1 MFEQSDS
8 LKRIKISGCAGGLPA
23 ILCFSIVP
31 WKNTLSTCHPA
42 GRYAIISCANLL
54 TQGPLHGMFL
64 LLISKPAF
72 YRWLNF
78 AISWRLYNRR
88 NGLPK
93 HLLSTSHCFAE
104 DVAMT
109 KDCML
114 LRYQIYILTSCE
126 FVDDLQMGVSIDFW
140 ESWICTCR
148 FPYCFVVFQQVS
160 FVTMVSMLLH
170 SCAWIGLLT
179 SIVRTCLC
187 QNAPGE
193 IWITKPYEQ
202 YKHRS
207 ETPRERPKLLA

>member
-1 MFEQSDS
+1 MAVDEDRRFLIEHVRAVWLWIVIADC

-31 WKNTLSTCHPA
+31 WKNTLPTYLSA

-93 HLLSTSHCFAE
+93 TFFINVTLLCRSRTSRWRRTVCSCGTRF
-104 DVAMT
+104 
-109 KDCML
+109 
-114 LRYQIYILTSCE
+114 RYWPPVNSLTIYRWGYPLILGIM
-126 FVDDLQMGVSIDFW
+126 DMHY
-140 ESWICTCR
+140 R
-148 FPYCFVVFQQVS
+148 FPYF
-160 FVTMVSMLLH
+160 L
-170 SCAWIGLLT
+170 
-179 SIVRTCLC
+179 
-187 QNAPGE
+187 
-193 IWITKPYEQ
+193 
-202 YKHRS
+202 
-207 ETPRERPKLLA
+207 